1 MKTYIIPEKALL
13 ELIND
18 QNHLN
23 YLKACGV
30 DNFDCGGIEFPE
42 ELEVVGD
49 LYPELPTK
57 ISIYRDDILDEWD
70 PTELDV
76 LSIRLGDQDFT
87 FYYPQCFYSIRYAVI
102 DINGDVRVAS
112 DQQEGGPILNIHG
125 YWYAGDE
132 DICIGKCE
140 NSELFSTCID
150 LTNR

>member
-18 QNHLN
+18 QNYLN

-70 PTELDV
+70 PTELDI

-87 FYYPQCFYSIRYAVI
+87 FYYPQCFDSIRYAVI
-102 DINGDVRVAS
+102 DYNGCVRVAS
-112 DQQEGGPILNIHG
+112 DQLEGGPTLNANG
-125 YWYAGDE
+125 CWYVGNE
-132 DICIGKCE
+132 DISIGVCE
-140 NSELFSTCID
+140 DSELFSTCID